1 MRISATTLESFRLFE
16 QPELEW
22 MTEDELIATIRGEF
36 TPNRKVLI
44 GQAFGAILER
54 PERYRVPGGYRVVTR
69 DPSKLDGFG
78 DVIEF
83 GDEVMA
89 EPLALIDR
97 DFTVFEAKAIATYGP
112 HDVVSKADQL
122 YGCQLIETKATLGS
136 FDFAKYADS
145 CQWRFMVEAFQPA
158 LVTYRIFCLHE
169 SEANGVISLKSIESF
184 NLYPYRGLHED
195 CASLVGRFVDYV
207 RAKGLNVVLEQRQAE
222 AAA

>member
-1 MRISATTLESFRLFE
+1 MRISATTLESFRLFMDPE
-16 QPELEW
+16 QEW
-22 MTEDELIATIRGEF
+22 MTEDAMHATIRGDF

-44 GQAFGAILER
+44 GQAFGAVLEH
-54 PERYRVPGGYRVVTR
+54 PERYRVPGGFRVVTR
-69 DPSKLDGFG
+69 DPSKLDGIG
-78 DVIEF
+78 DAIEF

-97 DFTVFEAKAIATYGP
+97 EFTVFEAKAIARYGP

-136 FDFAKYADS
+136 FDFGKYADS

-158 LVTYRIFCLHE
+158 LVTYRIFCLSE

-184 NLYPYRGLHED
+184 NLYPYRGLHDD
-195 CASLVGRFVDYV
+195 CAALVARFVEYV
-207 RAKGLNVVLEQRQAE
+207 RAKGLDGLLEQRQQE
-222 AAA
+222 AA